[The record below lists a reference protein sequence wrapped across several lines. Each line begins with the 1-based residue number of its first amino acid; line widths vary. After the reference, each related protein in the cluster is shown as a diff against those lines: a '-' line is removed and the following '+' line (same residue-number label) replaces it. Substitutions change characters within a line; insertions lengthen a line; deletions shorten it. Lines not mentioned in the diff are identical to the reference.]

1 MYKLYTDK
9 QEVFECSIELHGAS
23 LSKSQARLVI
33 ESEDLIILFK
43 GSISEGGKCTIPV
56 KKLRGLLEENTKGTI
71 KLEVIAD
78 DVYFCPWQSDFAI
91 ETSKKVTV
99 EVTSQQKQAITE
111 SSKPSIK
118 VNKISQQPTKKEID
132 HVVNIVKLL
141 VKEDIN
147 IKNIAVRKNKVN
159 NVVATYLK
167 SNKVDK
173 SQTSHIIE
181 GIIKKL
187 S

>member
-23 LSKSQARLVI
+23 LSKSQARLVV

-118 VNKISQQPTKKEID
+118 VNKISQQPT
-132 HVVNIVKLL
+132 
-141 VKEDIN
+141 
-147 IKNIAVRKNKVN
+147 
-159 NVVATYLK
+159 
-167 SNKVDK
+167 
-173 SQTSHIIE
+173 
-181 GIIKKL
+181 
-187 S
+187 